1 MTKNAMM
8 IMYFQWKRMKKEE
21 DDDDDDQM
29 KKKMKRSNAKHK
41 CSTFFFIKDHR
52 IK

>member
-29 KKKMKRSNAKHK
+29 KKKWNAAMQ
-41 CSTFFFIKDHR
+41 STNAAPSFS
-52 IK
+52 

>member
-29 KKKMKRSNAKHK
+29 KKMQKSNAKHK